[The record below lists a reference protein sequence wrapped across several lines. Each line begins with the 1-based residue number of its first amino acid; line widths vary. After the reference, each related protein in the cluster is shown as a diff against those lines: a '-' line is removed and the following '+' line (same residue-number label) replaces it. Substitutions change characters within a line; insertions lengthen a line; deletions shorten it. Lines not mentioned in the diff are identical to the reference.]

1 MKVEEKFCCS
11 PNYLDGQSE
20 IKPYMR
26 ETMID
31 WIIDVHSKLSKR
43 RETLYLC
50 VNIIDRYVS
59 TVIREKTDIITR
71 GTYQLVGVAAFLLAS
86 KYEET
91 AYPEIS
97 KILDCADNC
106 YYESDVKKME
116 LKIVNTLKY
125 DLTVPTT
132 NKFLERFLHV

>member
-1 MKVEEKFCCS
+1 
-11 PNYLDGQSE
+11 
-20 IKPYMR
+20 MR

-31 WIIDVHSKLSKR
+31 WIIDVHNKLSKR

-59 TVIREKTDIITR
+59 TVLREKTDIITR
-71 GTYQLVGVAAFLLAS
+71 GTYQLVGITAFLLAS
-86 KYEET
+86 KYEDT
-91 AYPEIS
+91 DCPEIATL
-97 KILDCADNC
+97 LDCADNC
-106 YYESDVKKME
+106 YCESDVKEME
-116 LKIVNTLKY
+116 IKIVNTLKY

>member
-1 MKVEEKFCCS
+1 
-11 PNYLDGQSE
+11 
-20 IKPYMR
+20 MR

-31 WIIDVHSKLSKR
+31 WIIDVHNKLSKR

-59 TVIREKTDIITR
+59 TVLREKTDIITR
-71 GTYQLVGVAAFLLAS
+71 GTYQLVGVAAYFIAS
-86 KYEET
+86 KYEEI
-91 AYPEIS
+91 AYPEIATL
-97 KILDCADNC
+97 LDCADNC
-106 YYESDVKKME
+106 YNEADVKEME
-116 LKIVNTLKY
+116 IKIVNTLQY